1 MGDMHMANSRNR
13 TDHQSI
19 SSGNTTCCSH
29 LCSQVIRTV
38 LFIFNFIFW
47 ALGGTLLVLGVY
59 LKIEYRSLDDI
70 SEDNFGTWM
79 YGLIIVGSIIFVI
92 SFLGCCG
99 TLLQSNNL
107 LMLYFMLL
115 ILLVF
120 TQIGCGIWAYT
131 IRNKIFSDLEDGL
144 QSAVAE
150 YNNTKD
156 DGNQSVIK
164 DAIDSIQSIFKC
176 CGHDGR
182 ADYNGNPPRSCCP
195 RTSDHNLPHC
205 SEETYH
211 NVGCKDK
218 IPEDIK
224 KNLWLI
230 GIILGALLFLEVAG
244 LSAGCYLRVQI
255 VKADINRWQN
265 SYNKL

>member
-1 MGDMHMANSRNR
+1 MADGRQNMNSRQR
-13 TDHQSI
+13 SDHLSI
-19 SSGNTTCCSH
+19 SSGSPTCCSH

-59 LKIEYRSLDDI
+59 LKIEYKSLDDI
-70 SEDNFGTWM
+70 SDDNFGTWM
-79 YGLIIVGSIIFVI
+79 YGLIIVGSVIFVI

-99 TLLQSNNL
+99 TLLQSNNF

-120 TQIGCGIWAYT
+120 GQIGCGIWAYT
-131 IRNKIFSDLEDGL
+131 IRDKIFIDLEEGL
-144 QSAVAE
+144 ETAVAE
-150 YNNTKD
+150 YNNTKSN
-156 DGNQSVIK
+156 GNESVIK
-164 DAIDSIQSIFKC
+164 ESIDSIQTIFKC
-176 CGHDGR
+176 CGHNGR
-182 ADYNGNPPRSCCP
+182 ADYNGDPPRSCCP
-195 RTSDHNLPHC
+195 RTEHDLPHC

-211 NVGCKDK
+211 NVGCKEK
-218 IPEDIK
+218 IPQDVT

-230 GIILGALLFLEVAG
+230 GIILGVLLFLEVAG